1 LGVINLNLGC
11 FNIEAAFFILIT
23 SCIAAVQLCLRR
35 TLVLVNR
42 EWTIFQV
49 YDSHLRPVI
58 MMNKETNVQV
68 SDTTGGAR
76 STKAGYTKI

>member
-1 LGVINLNLGC
+1 
-11 FNIEAAFFILIT
+11 
-23 SCIAAVQLCLRR
+23 LRR

-42 EWTIFQV
+42 DWTIFHV

-58 MMNKETNVQV
+58 MMNKETNVQG
-68 SDTTGGAR
+68 SDTTGGAQ